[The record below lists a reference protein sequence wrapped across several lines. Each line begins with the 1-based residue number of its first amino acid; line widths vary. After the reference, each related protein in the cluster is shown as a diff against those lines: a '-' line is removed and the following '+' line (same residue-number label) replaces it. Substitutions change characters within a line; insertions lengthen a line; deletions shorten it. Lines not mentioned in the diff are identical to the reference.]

1 MKCAAIRSHKMF
13 MYLVKIMLFFRLIKL
28 KKLKKRLQNQVYCL
42 LRQSNHFL
50 AAVGATLWD
59 SS

>member
-1 MKCAAIRSHKMF
+1 MKCAAIRSHKM
-13 MYLVKIMLFFRLIKL
+13 LVKIMLFFRLIKL

>member
-50 AAVGATLWD
+50 AAVGAT
-59 SS
+59 